1 MARRTR
7 YKNKKEIRP
16 DIVKRIVLYGVL
28 LLFLAAIQCSFFAR
42 LQFLP
47 ATPDLILCAVLG
59 ILLLDCD
66 SAAFIAAVTG
76 GLMLDAVGGLGV
88 AWSPLFYLAVTAV
101 MSLTVKKVMPGL
113 ASFLVL
119 LLPSLLFRVGF
130 TALFVW
136 KSGILSSVS
145 VVAKK
150 ILLPEAIVTFFCGF
164 VVYAL
169 VCLFRLPIRDGRN
182 RSRRSL

>member
-7 YKNKKEIRP
+7 YRKEIRP
-16 DIVKRIVLYGVL
+16 DMVKRIVLYGIL
-28 LLFLAAIQCSFFAR
+28 LLFLAALQCSFFAR

-59 ILLLDCD
+59 ILLLDSD
-66 SAAFIAAVTG
+66 SAAFVSAVAG

-88 AWSPLFYLAVTAV
+88 AWSALFYLIVAAV

-119 LLPSLLFRVGF
+119 LLPSLLLRAGF
-130 TALFVW
+130 TALHVW
-136 KSGILSSVS
+136 MSGNLLSASELV
-145 VVAKK
+145 KK
-150 ILLPEAIVTFFCGF
+150 ILLPEAVITFLCGF
-164 VVYAL
+164 AVYAL

>member
-7 YKNKKEIRP
+7 YRKEIRP
-16 DIVKRIVLYGVL
+16 DMVKRIVLYGIL
-28 LLFLAAIQCSFFAR
+28 LLFLAALQCSFFAR

-66 SAAFIAAVTG
+66 SAAFISAVVG
-76 GLMLDAVGGLGV
+76 GLMLDAIGGLGI
-88 AWSPLFYLAVTAV
+88 AWSPLFYFMVTAV
-101 MSLTVKKVMPGL
+101 MSLTVKKVIPGL
-113 ASFLVL
+113 VSFLVL
-119 LLPSLLFRVGF
+119 LLPSLFLRAGF
-130 TALFVW
+130 TALDVW
-136 KSGILSSVS
+136 MSGGLLSASELI
-145 VVAKK
+145 KK
-150 ILLPEAIVTFFCGF
+150 ILLPEAVITFLCGF
-164 VVYAL
+164 IVYAL